1 MKMSKSNWFQNMMEA
16 WFPVLAY
23 KRSKT
28 ERIFGLIL
36 GYGSIASVVAVI
48 FETAW

>member
-1 MKMSKSNWFQNMMEA
+1 MKMSKSNWWKSIMEA

-28 ERIFGLIL
+28 EKIFGMIL
-36 GYGSIASVVAVI
+36 GYGSIASVVAFI

>member
-1 MKMSKSNWFQNMMEA
+1 MSKSDWFEKMYKA

-36 GYGSIASVVAVI
+36 AYGSIASIVAVI
-48 FETAW
+48 FEKMW